1 MKKQKK
7 YEGTIQEDH
16 LQKLREKA
24 MEFEPKEAINIDEFK
39 QVYSDYILHVACSDH
54 GGPGN
59 ALNQGQPVVDEKDEI
74 MDEPEDD
81 ELDSSMHA
89 SDQDQEAQQVLEMRT
104 TMVKQTDQSEV
115 Q

>member
-1 MKKQKK
+1 M
-7 YEGTIQEDH
+7 
-16 LQKLREKA
+16 
-24 MEFEPKEAINIDEFK
+24 
-39 QVYSDYILHVACSDH
+39 
-54 GGPGN
+54 
-59 ALNQGQPVVDEKDEI
+59 VDEKDEI